1 MRPLFVNRSPHPVR
15 SRFSAFQFSA
25 SKSAVNNA
33 HVAQNWSGKTLTSI
47 CMKPLPK
54 KYSSKFDKQNSI
66 NLAIQGAEQGHDDE
80 ASSPHESEPWRHDVG
95 APSVYQDWQLDI
107 LPTWTSLESGIR
119 ADGRLDKW
127 AVL

>member
-15 SRFSAFQFSA
+15 SRFSAFELSA
-25 SKSAVNNA
+25 SKPAVNDA
-33 HVAQNWSGKTLTSI
+33 HAAQNLSGKTLTSI
-47 CMKPLPK
+47 RMIPLSK
-54 KYSSKFDKQNSI
+54 KYSSRFDNQNSI
-66 NLAIQGAEQGHDDE
+66 NLASQGAEQGHNDG
-80 ASSPHESEPWRHDVG
+80 ASSPHESEPWRHDAGV
-95 APSVYQDWQLDI
+95 PSVYQEWQLDM

>member
-25 SKSAVNNA
+25 SKPAVNNA
-33 HVAQNWSGKTLTSI
+33 HAAQNLSGKTLTSI

-54 KYSSKFDKQNSI
+54 KYSSKFDNQNSI
-66 NLAIQGAEQGHDDE
+66 NLASQGAERGHDDE
-80 ASSPHESEPWRHDVG
+80 ASSPHESEPWRHDVE
-95 APSVYQDWQLDI
+95 APSVYQDWQLDM